1 MRDIG
6 RVLVAVALIAGTA
19 GACSES
25 PDRNQPTRISIQ
37 IEVETGGGQAW
48 TTSRGSIGSGPM
60 CEGGSHRWVG
70 YRNQD
75 GSPMSDDDATAL
87 RQLQPDLVLVE
98 TQLDCADGS
107 GTISIAWAPEQ
118 DDRWTVVDGT
128 GAFSGATGGGRVVAG
143 DAGDASMEIRGEIS
157 MG

>member
-1 MRDIG
+1 MRGIG

-19 GACSES
+19 TACSES
-25 PDRNQPTRISIQ
+25 PDGNQPTRIV
-37 IEVETGGGQAW
+37 IEIETRGGQEW
-48 TTSRGSIGSGPM
+48 TASQESIGSGPM

-75 GSPMSDDDATAL
+75 GSPMGYDDAIAL
-87 RQLQPDLVLVE
+87 RQNRPDLVLIE

-118 DDRWTVVDGT
+118 DDRWIVVDGT
-128 GAFSGATGGGRVVAG
+128 GSFSGATGGGRVLSG
-143 DAGDASMEIRGEIS
+143 DAGEASMELRGEIS
-157 MG
+157 AG